1 MSQRPVVQNP
11 KNKFKKYVGK
21 GKKVRQESRK
31 CFFCKKKGHLRADCY
46 GWKALK
52 KKEGM
57 DTPETIDHTKST
69 NMKLVWPG
77 ALGDTNDPPVPIR
90 MSWSQGDSCS
100 AKHNI
105 HDWMLDSGAGAH
117 VCVDGGSFVK
127 LTRDPMMA
135 LDWQGGVDVNEYSG
149 LIRLR
154 VANTKLLELPGTRYA
169 PDGATNLISQRIL
182 ERTGWKPSYSDT
194 DDEQSRVKY
203 FDKDGVR
210 LEFTKG
216 ADGFYWM
223 KSCPVLEA
231 ALMMARSVETLEDN
245 IAMKLHLKLAHLNE
259 AAMKKMVKDGLANGM
274 SGLMVDDFKK
284 TPLKCI
290 ACEEAKAKRMSFKR
304 QQGKRASE
312 CGARLMSDVCYVGI
326 TTPGGAKYFQLVQDE
341 ASRFKWVFL
350 LKKKSGAGENVMG
363 LIRQLEKDF
372 QIRTFSC
379 DQGGEFLN
387 DKFSTFLS
395 EHGIRL
401 TQKRTV

>member
-1 MSQRPVVQNP
+1 
-11 KNKFKKYVGK
+11 
-21 GKKVRQESRK
+21 
-31 CFFCKKKGHLRADCY
+31 
-46 GWKALK
+46 
-52 KKEGM
+52 
-57 DTPETIDHTKST
+57 
-69 NMKLVWPG
+69 
-77 ALGDTNDPPVPIR
+77 
-90 MSWSQGDSCS
+90 
-100 AKHNI
+100 
-105 HDWMLDSGAGAH
+105 
-117 VCVDGGSFVK
+117 
-127 LTRDPMMA
+127 MMA

-154 VANTKLLELPGTRYA
+154 VENTKLLELPGTRYA

-210 LEFTKG
+210 LKFTKG

-231 ALMMARSVETLEDN
+231 ALMMTHPVETLEDN
-245 IAMKLHLKLAHLNE
+245 IVMKLHSKLAHLNE

-274 SGLMVDDFKK
+274 SGLTLDDFKK

-304 QQGKRASE
+304 QQGKRSSE

-350 LKKKSGAGENVMG
+350 FKKKSDARENVMA

-372 QIRTFSC
+372 QIIASRVENS
-379 DQGGEFLN
+379 
-387 DKFSTFLS
+387 
-395 EHGIRL
+395 
-401 TQKRTV
+401 